1 MGSLLADRQA
11 KAAVAF
17 EALGPAAPAAG
28 PAYAAQSAIPPYYQ
42 WLNGGHGRRQLS
54 TAGAKSFGS
63 KVRELLRNQYVRFI
77 LRRDAAPLLD
87 P

>member
-1 MGSLLADRQA
+1 MGFLFANRQA
-11 KAAVAF
+11 QAAVAF

-28 PAYAAQSAIPPYYQ
+28 PDDDARSAIPPYYQ
-42 WLNGGHGRRQLS
+42 WLGGGRDCRQLS

-77 LRRDAAPLLD
+77 LRPDAAPFLD